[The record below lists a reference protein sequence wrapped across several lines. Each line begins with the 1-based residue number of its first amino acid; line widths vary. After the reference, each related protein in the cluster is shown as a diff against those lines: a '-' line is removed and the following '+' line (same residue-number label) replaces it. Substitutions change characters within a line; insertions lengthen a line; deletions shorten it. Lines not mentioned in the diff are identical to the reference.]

1 MQNVACPITMVKI
14 DSPVPVNEKNELSAM
29 PVTMP
34 GSASGSTS
42 RNETASRPKNANLC
56 TA

>member
-1 MQNVACPITMVKI
+1 MAERI
-14 DSPVPVNEKNELSAM
+14 AM

-42 RNETASRPKNANLC
+42 MNEMASLPKKS
-56 TA
+56 